1 MKKTLLITLILL
13 ASLAVA
19 ETGKNSAAYSQ
30 RPDEKAPQ
38 LELETYQFGLL
49 KRGPKWTGGNSPEIQ
64 KIQEGHM
71 ANINKM
77 ARAGKLLAAGPMGD
91 DGEIRG
97 VFIFKASSL
106 NEARSLAAED
116 PAIKAGRLTL
126 ELHDWLGP
134 KSIGAKL
141 QEELKTNPNPKYTMT
156 KYYLTLLKRS
166 PKRTD
171 FALPESQKLITDHI
185 SNAKRMM
192 AARTFVAAGPFDEKG
207 DLRGIFVIAAGSLE
221 EAQTIADADPAVKA
235 GLLTAEIHPWYVAK
249 EVWP

>member
-1 MKKTLLITLILL
+1 MKKTLFISLILL
-13 ASLAVA
+13 ASLAVG
-19 ETGKNSAAYSQ
+19 ETGAFSQ
-30 RPDEKAPQ
+30 KPDEKAPP
-38 LELETYQFGLL
+38 LELEMYQFGLL
-49 KRGPKWTGGNSPEIQ
+49 KRGPKWTGGNTPEIQ

-77 ARAGKLLAAGPMGD
+77 AKAGKLRAAGPMGD

-97 VFIFKASSL
+97 VFIFKAASL
-106 NEARSLAAED
+106 GEARSLAAED

-134 KSIGAKL
+134 KNIGVKV
-141 QEELKTNPNPKYTMT
+141 QEELKTNANPKYTMT
-156 KYYLTLLKRS
+156 KYYLTLLRRGQKS
-166 PKRTD
+166 TD
-171 FALPESQKLITDHI
+171 FSSPENQKLITDHI

-192 AARTFVAAGPFDEKG
+192 AARTFMAAGPFDEKG

-221 EAQTIADADPAVKA
+221 EARTIADADPAVKA
-235 GLLTAEIHPWYVAK
+235 GLLTAEIHPWYVAQ